1 MKKLLSLF
9 LVLALVFSLCVGVL
23 ADEPAAENE
32 LAGKIVIL
40 HTNDVHGG
48 YDQGITYAGL
58 AAYKD
63 ELLKSTE
70 YVTLVDAGDF
80 SQGSTMAT
88 LSSGE
93 YLIQLMNAVGYD
105 FVVPG
110 NHEFDYGMA
119 KALENLNA
127 LDATVLACNFV
138 DLKTEKPVFE
148 GYKVVS
154 YGETKHP

>member
-1 MKKLLSLF
+1 M
-9 LVLALVFSLCVGVL
+9 LALVFTLCVGAL

-110 NHEFDYGMA
+110 RSMPPC
-119 KALENLNA
+119 LP
-127 LDATVLACNFV
+127 ATL
-138 DLKTEKPVFE
+138 
-148 GYKVVS
+148 
-154 YGETKHP
+154 

>member
-9 LVLALVFSLCVGVL
+9 LVLALVFSLCVGAL

-63 ELLKSTE
+63 ELL
-70 YVTLVDAGDF
+70 AGVHH
-80 SQGSTMAT
+80 G
-88 LSSGE
+88 
-93 YLIQLMNAVGYD
+93 
-105 FVVPG
+105 
-110 NHEFDYGMA
+110 H
-119 KALENLNA
+119 
-127 LDATVLACNFV
+127 
-138 DLKTEKPVFE
+138 PVQRR
-148 GYKVVS
+148 VS
-154 YGETKHP
+154 YPAHERRRL